1 MFEVDLIVIEWL
13 FFAYMSY
20 QIGNR
25 LNIKKSY
32 PWYIIPLWNF
42 WILGQKSEVRIK
54 EVFFVF
60 VMILIFVLV
69 FIYTLD
75 PSSDDASLKILSG
88 ADEETSLFIANH
100 LAPPLLEIF
109 PLMALLIIKF
119 IGIPIFWG
127 GVAQKM
133 GKEYGVYV
141 LLGLFSI
148 YLPPLLLAFEKIDK
162 LITHSSIYSPLS
174 KEAQKLLVRE
184 NSIPIE
190 KMNRVIS
197 IGVLLLILLSVVYT
211 FNL

>member
-1 MFEVDLIVIEWL
+1 MLELSFIIQWL

-42 WILGQKSEVRIK
+42 WILGKNSEIK
-54 EVFFVF
+54 IKKISLVLVGIL
-60 VMILIFVLV
+60 VMALIFVL
-69 FIYTLD
+69 FSTYTTTTA
-75 PSSDDASLKILSG
+75 SSISIING
-88 ADEETSLFIANH
+88 ANEETSLFIANH

-109 PLMALLIIKF
+109 PLMALLMIKF

-127 GVAQKM
+127 AVARKM

-148 YLPPLLLAFEKIDK
+148 YLPPLLLAFERIDK

-197 IGVLLLILLSVVYT
+197 IGVLVLILLSVVYT
-211 FNL
+211 VNL